1 MKSLVRWGLALSLFG
16 GGMIA
21 APVLQP
27 PAAIAM
33 TEAEA
38 LKRLESVPVF
48 AITNQQGVP
57 ILASVPNPKDKS
69 KQIQV
74 ATFFLSQQDALSL
87 VSNLKSQKPDVGKD
101 AKVVPLSLRQA
112 YEIKTKNKD
121 KAATLAFDFIPQKA
135 QVDAA
140 LAILKQDGK
149 EVKQFNDVPLFFAVG
164 GAEKG
169 ILTLEQGKEK
179 IIPFYFNKQDLQGM
193 LDEAKKRNAQL
204 ASSTKIQVT
213 SLSQVMDSLLKDK
226 SQTANQ
232 ITLVPDRAALQYA
245 VQQQGGQK
253 PGAAPAAG
261 GQKPAAAP
269 AQTQQAKPK
278 AK

>member
-1 MKSLVRWGLALSLFG
+1 MKSLVRWGLTLSLFG

-27 PAAIAM
+27 PAAVAM

-57 ILASVPNPKDKS
+57 ILASVPNPKDKT
-69 KQIQV
+69 KQLQV
-74 ATFFLSQQDALSL
+74 ATFFMSQQDAIGL
-87 VSNLKSQKPDVGKD
+87 VNNLKSQKPDVGKD

-121 KAATLAFDFIPQKA
+121 KAATLAFDFIPQKT
-135 QVDAA
+135 QIDAA
-140 LAILKQDGK
+140 MAILKADGK

-164 GAEKG
+164 GAERG
-169 ILTLEQGKEK
+169 ILTLEQNNQK

-193 LDEAKKRNAQL
+193 LDEAKKRDAKL

-213 SLSQVMDSLLKDK
+213 SLSQVMESLLKDK
-226 SQTANQ
+226 SQTAQQ

-253 PGAAPAAG
+253 PAAAPAAG
-261 GQKPAAAP
+261 GQKPAAP
-269 AQTQQAKPK
+269 AQTQQPKPK

>member
-57 ILASVPNPKDKS
+57 ILASVPNPKDKT

-112 YEIKTKNKD
+112 YEIKSKNKD

-135 QVDAA
+135 QLDAA
-140 LAILKQDGK
+140 MAILKADGQDI
-149 EVKQFNDVPLFFAVG
+149 KQFNDVPLFFAVG

-193 LDEAKKRNAQL
+193 LDEAKQKNVKL

-213 SLSQVMDSLLKDK
+213 SLSQVMESLLKDK

-245 VQQQGGQK
+245 IQQQGGQK

-261 GQKPAAAP
+261 GQKPAAP
-269 AQTQQAKPK
+269 AQTQQPKPK

>member
-57 ILASVPNPKDKS
+57 ILASVPSPKDKT

-121 KAATLAFDFIPQKA
+121 KAATLAFDFIPQKS

-140 LAILKQDGK
+140 LAILKQEGK
-149 EVKQFNDVPLFFAVG
+149 DVKQFNDVPLFFAVG

-179 IIPFYFNKQDLQGM
+179 IIPFYFNKQDLQVM
-193 LDEAKKRNAQL
+193 LDDAKKNNMKL

-213 SLSQVMDSLLKDK
+213 SLSQVMESLLKDK

-253 PGAAPAAG
+253 PGAAPAGG
-261 GQKPAAAP
+261 GQKPAAP
-269 AQTQQAKPK
+269 AQSQQTKPK

>member
-48 AITNQQGVP
+48 AITNQQGIP

-232 ITLVPDRAALQYA
+232 ITLVPDRGALQYA
-245 VQQQGGQK
+245 IQQQGGQK

-261 GQKPAAAP
+261 GQKPGAP

>member
-57 ILASVPNPKDKS
+57 ILASVPSPKDKT

-140 LAILKQDGK
+140 LAILKQEGK
-149 EVKQFNDVPLFFAVG
+149 DVKQFNDVPLFFAVG

-179 IIPFYFNKQDLQGM
+179 IIPFYFNKQDLQVM
-193 LDEAKKRNAQL
+193 LDDAKKNNMKL

-213 SLSQVMDSLLKDK
+213 SLSQVMESLLKDK
-226 SQTANQ
+226 SQTATQ

-261 GQKPAAAP
+261 GQKPAAP
-269 AQTQQAKPK
+269 AQSQQTKPK